1 MKLSTRIFLT
11 SLSFLFIL
19 SCAKDEMADDALFL
33 KASTSKKSEVKMVP
47 FKGDFLSTPNGMEL
61 VVCIPQEAEVA
72 VPKINAT
79 EGNATHLG
87 ILDRGQSPLFVVD
100 CNLNFDDP
108 EDPKVITTLDI
119 TLRNKKGDGVR
130 LLGQSTISLLGPASG
145 SYEIIEGFGK
155 FSGATGSATTTGF
168 FNPEVGSAEFTVDGM
183 VTQPNRK

>member
-1 MKLSTRIFLT
+1 MKLSTKIFLT
-11 SLSFLFIL
+11 SLSFLLAL
-19 SCAKDEMADDALFL
+19 SCTKDEAADDALFL
-33 KASTSKKSEVKMVP
+33 KTSISKRHDVKMVP

-61 VVCIPQEAEVA
+61 VVCIPPEAEVA
-72 VPKINAT
+72 VPEINAV

-87 ILDRGQSPLFVVD
+87 ILDRDQSPLLVVD

-108 EDPKVITTLDI
+108 DDPKVVTTLDI

-130 LLGQSTISLLGPASG
+130 LLGQSTISLSGPASG

-155 FSGATGSATTTGF
+155 FSGATGAATTNGF
-168 FNPEVGSAEFTVDGM
+168 FNPEAGSAAFKVDGM

>member
-1 MKLSTRIFLT
+1 MKLFAKIFLT
-11 SLSFLFIL
+11 SLSFLVVV
-19 SCAKDEMADDALFL
+19 SCTNDEVTDDAVFL
-33 KASTSKKSEVKMVP
+33 KTSISKKNDVKMVP

-61 VVCIPQEAEVA
+61 VVCIPPEAEIA
-72 VPKINAT
+72 VPEINAG

-87 ILDRGQSPLFVVD
+87 ILDRDQSPLFVVD

-119 TLRNKKGDGVR
+119 TLRNKKGDGIR
-130 LLGQSTISLLGPASG
+130 LLGQSTISLSGPASG

-155 FSGATGSATTTGF
+155 FSGATGSAKTTGF
-168 FNPEVGSAEFTVDGM
+168 FNPEAGSAEFNVDGM